1 MSWVAIAKKDIQ
13 DSIRAKTLWAIIGVF
28 FLAIGGL
35 TYLAVDGGADAL
47 EAVFGTTFILGIFL
61 FIPITGLLISIKSI
75 VGERESGTI
84 NLLLSLPHSR
94 KDMVTG
100 KFVGRSVVMAIA
112 TVVGFVP
119 AIIILLFEVDEAGV
133 ADVFMFTLVAV
144 LMALMFVGIGVGFSA
159 LVNSETQATVGGIAV
174 FFMLYL
180 WFFILNELSSFLDA
194 ELPDFVAR
202 FWLFIMFND
211 MVEGLL
217 PDGDGLGAASLAY
230 EGTGDPAFF
239 MQNWFAFVILAL
251 WTLVPLAIGYAR
263 FKNIDL

>member
-13 DSIRAKTLWAIIGVF
+13 DSIRAKTLWAVIGVF

-35 TYLAVDGGADAL
+35 TYIAVDGGGDAID
-47 EAVFGTTFILGIFL
+47 AVLGTTTILGIFL
-61 FIPITGLLISIKSI
+61 FVPIAGLLVSIKSI

-94 KDMVTG
+94 QDVVVG

-112 TVVGFVP
+112 TIVGFIP
-119 AIIILLFEVDEAGV
+119 ALVLLLVEVEEAAV
-133 ADVFMFTLVAV
+133 TDVFMFVLITV

-159 LVNSETQATVGGIAV
+159 LVNSETQATVGGIGV

-180 WFFILNELSSFLDA
+180 WFFIVNEIFDFLGS
-194 ELPDFVAR
+194 EVPDIIARLWLVNIFV
-202 FWLFIMFND
+202 D
-211 MVEGLL
+211 MADSLIS
-217 PDGDGLGAASLAY
+217 DGDGPTAASQAFT
-230 EGTGDPAFF
+230 GSGDPSIF

-251 WTLVPLAIGYAR
+251 WIVVPILIGYAR
-263 FKNIDL
+263 FNSIDI